1 MPTHFTKQCH
11 DVMTEP
17 ITNIINKCLIDGMP
31 DEMKVAIITPILK
44 KSQVLTVKR

>member
-31 DEMKVAIITPILK
+31 DEMKAAIITPILK